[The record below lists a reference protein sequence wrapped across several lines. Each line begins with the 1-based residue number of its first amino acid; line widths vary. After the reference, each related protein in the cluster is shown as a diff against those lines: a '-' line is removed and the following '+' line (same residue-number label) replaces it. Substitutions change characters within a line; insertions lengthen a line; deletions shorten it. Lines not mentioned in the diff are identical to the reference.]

1 MSPEGCPER
10 FSQIG
15 GNPEVIHLDV
25 SVAMSYTCSARIAPG
40 PQPTRKSSRLLRVKP
55 LGRDQQDMELT
66 AKYELSIGGPHV
78 HTPPA
83 VFGSTRNPNNETS
96 GA

>member
-1 MSPEGCPER
+1 
-10 FSQIG
+10 
-15 GNPEVIHLDV
+15 
-25 SVAMSYTCSARIAPG
+25 
-40 PQPTRKSSRLLRVKP
+40 LLRVKP

-66 AKYELSIGGPHV
+66 AKYDLSIGGPHV